1 VKIVRRPNQIF
12 YPFYNLLE
20 HQLKWVC
27 ILQGVLGNTTF
38 LFCYKLKTIETF
50 SLQQTCDSK
59 RKTSN
64 RILKTMLALR
74 RWGNWCIKLKHKLS
88 TYELWLWKSGR
99 TFHQMEFKI
108 CYLQL
113 AVCCKGYATFSIAYL
128 YYMIKALLISTISVL
143 VWPSAASPS

>member
-1 VKIVRRPNQIF
+1 VKIVRPPNQIF

-50 SLQQTCDSK
+50 SLRQTSDCK
-59 RKTSN
+59 RQTSN

-74 RWGNWCIKLKHKLS
+74 RWGNWCIKLKHKLT

-99 TFHQMEFKI
+99 TFHQMRFKI
-108 CYLQL
+108 CCLQL
-113 AVCCKGYATFSIAYL
+113 AVCFKGYATFNISYL
-128 YYMIKALLISTISVL
+128 
-143 VWPSAASPS
+143 